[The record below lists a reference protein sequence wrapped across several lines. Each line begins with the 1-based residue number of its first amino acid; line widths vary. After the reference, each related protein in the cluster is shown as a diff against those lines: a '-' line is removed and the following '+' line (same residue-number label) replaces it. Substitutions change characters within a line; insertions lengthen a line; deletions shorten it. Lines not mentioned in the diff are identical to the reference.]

1 MSIFKKKKVEPKEED
16 RVFPGKIG
24 IGILS
29 EILND
34 NKREYTYAAKDLK
47 VECSDIQ
54 YYHNPY
60 KELFETTVETGLLSV
75 KPEVQI
81 SFIIIFG
88 GGVYTVRA
96 DVLFAWQDAV
106 ITEENPRIV
115 HEVAFSV
122 LISANY
128 DNEDVIK
135 RLKTYCLKV
144 AKDVLEN
151 ADESEFLHIEEDIDA
166 FPETLEGLQND
177 ERAGYTMFKEHYK
190 SKSLLNALELLK

>member
-1 MSIFKKKKVEPKEED
+1 MSIFKKKKVEPQEED
-16 RVFPGKIG
+16 KVFPGKIG

-34 NKREYTYAAKDLK
+34 NKGEYTYAAKDLK

-60 KELFETTVETGLLSV
+60 KELFETTLETGLLSA

-81 SFIIIFG
+81 SFTIIFG

-96 DVLFAWQDAV
+96 DVLFAYQDA
-106 ITEENPRIV
+106 IISESPRIV

-151 ADESEFLHIEEDIDA
+151 ADQSEFLHIEEDLDA
-166 FPETLEGLQND
+166 FPETLEGLYE